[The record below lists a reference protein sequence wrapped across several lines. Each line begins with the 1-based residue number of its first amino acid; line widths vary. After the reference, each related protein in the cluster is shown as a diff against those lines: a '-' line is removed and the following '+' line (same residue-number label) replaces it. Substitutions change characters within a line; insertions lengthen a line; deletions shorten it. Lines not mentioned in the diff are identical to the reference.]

1 MCVDAGP
8 HYKVHCT
15 KDNLRVDIVKQE
27 DVSDIYLQHLKEY
40 PGKIAIVKS
49 AYSYIYL
56 IISADPSCKP
66 EIVDRRVTFSLDLE
80 EFYKCMVT
88 KVVSATTGRTVFY
101 HHVVVEYK
109 ERAKDSIMV
118 KCDMGLQG
126 PSNSSSYD
134 AEVEAVSLVKRQADF
149 GDNFQEA

>member
-1 MCVDAGP
+1 M
-8 HYKVHCT
+8 
-15 KDNLRVDIVKQE
+15 DIVKQE

-40 PGKIAIVKS
+40 PGKIAIVKNVFEHS
-49 AYSYIYL
+49 NF
-56 IISADPSCKP
+56 IISSDPSCKP
-66 EIVDRRVTFSLDLE
+66 EIVDRRVTFRLGLE

-109 ERAKDSIMV
+109 DRAKEAIMV

>member
-1 MCVDAGP
+1 MTSKLLILILGISNLCAEKHIKGP

-40 PGKIAIVKS
+40 P
-49 AYSYIYL
+49 
-56 IISADPSCKP
+56 DPSCKP
-66 EIVDRRVTFSLDLE
+66 EIVDRRVTFSLGLE
-80 EFYKCMVT
+80 EFYRCMVT

-109 ERAKDSIMV
+109 DRVRVTAQVM
-118 KCDMGLQG
+118 M
-126 PSNSSSYD
+126 PRW
-134 AEVEAVSLVKRQADF
+134 RQ
-149 GDNFQEA
+149 